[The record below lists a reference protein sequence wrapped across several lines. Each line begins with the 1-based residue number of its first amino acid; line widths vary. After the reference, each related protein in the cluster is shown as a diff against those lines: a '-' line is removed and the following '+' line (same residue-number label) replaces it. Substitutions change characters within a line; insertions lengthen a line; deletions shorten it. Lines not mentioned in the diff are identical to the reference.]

1 MPHFP
6 LPERELEPQQGLVP
20 VPVPE
25 LLIEQEPE
33 LGLEQVLGPG
43 QEPEREQVPEPELQ
57 PGLAR

>member
-6 LPERELEPQQGLVP
+6 LPEREPGPQQGLVP

-25 LLIEQEPE
+25 LLIEQVPE
-33 LGLEQVLGPG
+33 LEQALGPG